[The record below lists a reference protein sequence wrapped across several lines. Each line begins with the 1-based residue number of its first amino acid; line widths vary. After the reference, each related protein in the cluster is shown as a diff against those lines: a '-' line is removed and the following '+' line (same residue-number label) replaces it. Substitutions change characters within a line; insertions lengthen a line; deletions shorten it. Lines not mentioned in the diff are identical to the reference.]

1 MQELVNKDVVNSKEN
16 LHQIYLRVLWRLYI
30 FAAIEKSYNKKIDMI
45 NAKKAAEILGVAVQ
59 TIYKY
64 AYKGQIP
71 SYRICGN
78 IRFKAEE
85 LEEWVESQKLTPE
98 IDHVPNAAL

>member
-1 MQELVNKDVVNSKEN
+1 
-16 LHQIYLRVLWRLYI
+16 
-30 FAAIEKSYNKKIDMI
+30 MI

-85 LEEWVESQKLTPE
+85 LEEWVKAQRLTPE
-98 IDHVPNAAL
+98 TDHVPTAAL

>member
-1 MQELVNKDVVNSKEN
+1 M
-16 LHQIYLRVLWRLYI
+16 RVLWRLYI
-30 FAAIEKSYNKKIDMI
+30 FAAYGKNLQHKRDMI

-85 LEEWVESQKLTPE
+85 LEQWVQSQKLTPE

>member
-1 MQELVNKDVVNSKEN
+1 
-16 LHQIYLRVLWRLYI
+16 
-30 FAAIEKSYNKKIDMI
+30 MI

-64 AYKGQIP
+64 SYKGIIP

-85 LEEWVESQKLTPE
+85 LEEWVKAQRLTPE
-98 IDHVPNAAL
+98 IDHVPTAAL